1 MSREG
6 AVRTPQRSRANQ
18 KRLRPAGRER
28 VWVRVMANARAGQR
42 LRWAALAV
50 VVVMVAALW
59 LVARGQSAPPPLQRL
74 DSTRDYLPGV
84 AADIFVPATPSPDAP
99 VVVLVPGGSWH
110 TADRTGLG
118 PLADSLAAH
127 GMFVVNATY
136 RAADAGVRFPIP
148 ASDIVCAVD
157 FAADQAR
164 RHGVIPDRIFLLG
177 HSAGAELGA
186 LAALEPQRFRRDCPY
201 PPATPDGFIG
211 LAGTYDIDQ
220 WQSLAYPML
229 GAAEAKE
236 PELWREAN
244 AMTWV
249 KSRTGPNPLSV
260 LLAHGFDDTDVPTGS
275 SRLFAAALTAAG
287 HPLHLTIVP
296 GATHQSIYRPK
307 VISATIV
314 DWIDHQSYALGPNG
328 ASS

>member
-1 MSREG
+1 
-6 AVRTPQRSRANQ
+6 
-18 KRLRPAGRER
+18 
-28 VWVRVMANARAGQR
+28 MANAREGRR

-50 VVVMVAALW
+50 VAVLVATLW
-59 LVARGQSAPPPLQRL
+59 LVARGQSAPPPMQRL

-84 AADIFVPATPSPDAP
+84 AADTFLPATPSPHAP

-127 GMFVVNATY
+127 GMLVVNATY
-136 RAADAGVRFPIP
+136 RAADAGARFPVP
-148 ASDIVCAVD
+148 VSDIVCAVD
-157 FAADQAR
+157 FAVDQAR
-164 RHGVIPDRIFLLG
+164 RRGVIPDRIFLLG

-186 LAALEPQRFRRDCPY
+186 LVALEPQRFRHDCPY

-229 GAAEAKE
+229 GAAESQE
-236 PELWREAN
+236 PDLWREAN

-249 KSRTGPNPLSV
+249 KSRTGPDPLSV
-260 LLAHGFDDTDVPTGS
+260 LLAHGSDDSDVPTGS
-275 SRLFAAALTAAG
+275 SRSFAAALTAAG
-287 HPLHLTIVP
+287 HPVHLTIVP
-296 GATHQSIYRPK
+296 GATHQSIYSAK
-307 VISATIV
+307 VISATII
-314 DWIDHQSYALGPNG
+314 DWIDDQTSAPRPSG
-328 ASS
+328 APLVRE

>member
-1 MSREG
+1 MLSARSRE
-6 AVRTPQRSRANQ
+6 VPLDLERR
-18 KRLRPAGRER
+18 KRLHPAGPDQLWVMGLVIAR
-28 VWVRVMANARAGQR
+28 VGRR
-42 LRWAALAV
+42 LRWATPAV
-50 VVVMVAALW
+50 VAVMVAALW
-59 LVARGQSAPPPLQRL
+59 LVARGPSSPPLQHL
-74 DSTRDYLPGV
+74 DSTRDYLPAV
-84 AADIFVPATPSPDAP
+84 AADIFLPATPSRKAP
-99 VVVLVPGGSWH
+99 VVVLIPGGSWH

-136 RAADAGVRFPIP
+136 RAADGGVRFPVP

-157 FAADQAR
+157 FAVDQAR

-186 LAALEPQRFRRDCPY
+186 LVALEPQRFRHNCPY

-220 WQSLAYPML
+220 WQSLAYAML
-229 GAAEAKE
+229 GATGSQD

-249 KSRTGPNPLSV
+249 KGRTGPNPLFV
-260 LLAHGFDDTDVPTGS
+260 LLAHGSDDSDVPTES
-275 SRLFAAALTAAG
+275 SRAFASALTAAG
-287 HPLHLTIVP
+287 HPVHLTIIP
-296 GATHQSIYRPK
+296 GATHQSIYRPR
-307 VISATIV
+307 VISATII
-314 DWIDHQSYALGPNG
+314 DWINDQTSAPHPKG
-328 ASS
+328 ATS

>member
-1 MSREG
+1 
-6 AVRTPQRSRANQ
+6 
-18 KRLRPAGRER
+18 
-28 VWVRVMANARAGQR
+28 MA
-42 LRWAALAV
+42 
-50 VVVMVAALW
+50 AALW
-59 LVARGQSAPPPLQRL
+59 VVARGQSAPPPPPRL

-84 AADIFVPATPSPDAP
+84 AADTFLPATPSPDTP

-110 TADRTGLG
+110 SADRTGLG

-127 GMFVVNATY
+127 GMLVVSATY
-136 RAADAGVRFPIP
+136 RAADAGVRFPAP
-148 ASDIVCAVD
+148 VSDIVCALD
-157 FAADQAR
+157 FAVDQAR
-164 RHGVIPDRIFLLG
+164 RHGVIPGRIFLLG

-186 LAALEPQRFRRDCPY
+186 LAALEPQRFRHDCPY

-229 GAAEAKE
+229 GAAELQE

-249 KSRTGPNPLSV
+249 KSRTGPYPLSV
-260 LLAHGFDDTDVPTGS
+260 LLAHGSDDSDVPTGS
-275 SRLFAAALTAAG
+275 SRSFAAALTAAG
-287 HPLHLTIVP
+287 HPVHLRIVP
-296 GATHQSIYRPK
+296 GATHQSIYSPR

-314 DWIDHQSYALGPNG
+314 DWIDDQTSAPRLSG
-328 ASS
+328 SSS